1 MTKEIEKYSLFEHL
15 NMEKMTPHFLKLA
28 KCTRPDSLLKD
39 IKKPDGSNFNSDP
52 ELREYITQFYEDLYR
67 LPDNQ
72 KNNINGCNA
81 DSLGPEVL
89 ASLLINSMKNPRNL
103 VDSLEGPITLFELDL
118 AIEGTK
124 TRTAAGPDGINDSF
138 IKKLW
143 WLFRTPLLK
152 YSNFCCDRGSLSHSF
167 LTASIKLIPKKGD
180 SSQINNWRP
189 ISLLNCIYKIL
200 SKAVNNRLKKI
211 ADNITSRAQKG
222 FTQSRYIQEVLIN
235 VIHSIKHCNEGNIPA
250 FVLSLDQRKAFDSV
264 RHDFMLE
271 VYKFWGIGENFS

>member
-1 MTKEIEKYSLFEHL
+1 M
-15 NMEKMTPHFLKLA
+15 
-28 KCTRPDSLLKD
+28 
-39 IKKPDGSNFNSDP
+39 
-52 ELREYITQFYEDLYR
+52 
-67 LPDNQ
+67 
-72 KNNINGCNA
+72 
-81 DSLGPEVL
+81 
-89 ASLLINSMKNPRNL
+89 
-103 VDSLEGPITLFELDL
+103 
-118 AIEGTK
+118 
-124 TRTAAGPDGINDSF
+124 
-138 IKKLW
+138 
-143 WLFRTPLLK
+143 LFRTPLLK
-152 YSNFCCDRGSLSHSF
+152 YLNFCCDRGSLSHSF

-250 FVLSLDQRKAFDSV
+250 FVLYLDQRKAFDSV

-271 VYKFWGIGENFS
+271 VYKFWGLGKISQKCLILTLQVGMPPLYLMTAPYPDNSNWKTERLREIPPLLYSIISVNKSQS